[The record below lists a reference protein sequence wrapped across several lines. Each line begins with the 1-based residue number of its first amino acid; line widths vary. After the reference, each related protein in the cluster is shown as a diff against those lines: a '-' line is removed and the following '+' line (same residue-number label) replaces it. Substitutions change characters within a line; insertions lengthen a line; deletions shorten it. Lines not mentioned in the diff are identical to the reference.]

1 MAPLGDRPVWKKLWK
16 CNILKK
22 NRVFTWKAI
31 SNALAT
37 KENKKRRHMHVSGL
51 CRICGHESED
61 THHALVRCPHAAALW
76 AAMYEIWSIP
86 KMPTSMGRADW
97 LESWLEVAPMDMCCR
112 ILMIA
117 WRA

>member
-86 KMPTSMGRADW
+86 KYQHQWEEQIG
-97 LESWLEVAPMDMCCR
+97 
-112 ILMIA
+112 
-117 WRA
+117 